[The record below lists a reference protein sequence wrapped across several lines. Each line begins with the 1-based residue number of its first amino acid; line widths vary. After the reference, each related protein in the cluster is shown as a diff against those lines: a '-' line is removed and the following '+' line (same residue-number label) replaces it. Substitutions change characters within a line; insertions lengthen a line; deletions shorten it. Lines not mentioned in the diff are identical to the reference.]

1 MRLLLYDYLKL
12 LISIKN
18 LGVLK
23 NNFLFLSSI
32 SSIFLLVIACVTT
45 TTSTTTDTSKSKNT
59 TTKDGRQ
66 VVVRKAGTLQVVE
79 PDTIRLEPDPYSA
92 LVEMDTKFGTMKIE
106 LFFDAENH
114 RANFIKLAN
123 QHYYDSLMFHRVMKN
138 FMAQGGDPNSRKA
151 KKGQRLGNGG
161 PNYKQDAEIGQHYYH
176 VKGALAAARQPD
188 EMNPEK
194 RSSGAQFYIVHG
206 SSVSP
211 GQLDKNE
218 RKYNIIYTEDQRKLY
233 YKLGGAP
240 QLDMEYTVFGR
251 VYERLDIIDSICLKE
266 TDAYARPKEDI
277 RVKVRVIQE

>member
-1 MRLLLYDYLKL
+1 M
-12 LISIKN
+12 
-18 LGVLK
+18 
-23 NNFLFLSSI
+23 
-32 SSIFLLVIACVTT
+32 ACVTT
-45 TTSTTTDTSKSKNT
+45 KQNSKTSKNDTK
-59 TTKDGRQ
+59 TKDGRQ
-66 VVVRKAGTLQVVE
+66 IVVRQAGNSQVVE
-79 PDTIRLEPDPYSA
+79 PDTIRMEPDPYSA

-123 QHYYDSLMFHRVMKN
+123 QNYYDSLMFHRVMKN

-161 PNYKQDAEIGQHYYH
+161 PNYKQDAEIGEYYYH

-188 EMNPEK
+188 EMNPDK

-211 GQLDKNE
+211 SQLDKNE
-218 RKYNIIYTEDQRKLY
+218 RKYNIIYTEEQRKLY
-233 YKLGGAP
+233 YELGGAP

-251 VYERLDIIDSICLKE
+251 VYERLDIIDSICYKE
-266 TDAYARPKEDI
+266 TDAFARPKEDI
-277 RVKVRVIQE
+277 RVKVRVIRE

>member
-1 MRLLLYDYLKL
+1 
-12 LISIKN
+12 
-18 LGVLK
+18 VLK

-32 SSIFLLVIACVTT
+32 ISIFFLAVACITTTNT
-45 TTSTTTDTSKSKNT
+45 TTSNTSKDGNT
-59 TTKDGRQ
+59 STKDGRQ
-66 VVVRKAGTLQVVE
+66 IVVRKAGTLQVVE

-123 QHYYDSLMFHRVMKN
+123 QNYYDSLMFHRVMKN

-161 PNYKQDAEIGQHYYH
+161 PNYKQDAEIGEHYYH

-194 RSSGAQFYIVHG
+194 QSSGAQFYIVHG
-206 SSVSP
+206 SSVSA

-218 RKYNIIYTEDQRKLY
+218 RKYNIIYTEEQRKLY